1 MTDAIGDAGVQTDA
15 SARPAASI
23 RRRLLI
29 LAMAA
34 IVPLALERIY
44 SIETERL
51 SDIEDARQHALLV
64 ARQGAEKQNESI
76 AAARSVLQ
84 LIARTYPKYIASK
97 VPCDEFL
104 KTMLVSAFGVK
115 TLSIVSPEGKVVCSA
130 SPETIGLDVSDRPY
144 FQQVR
149 NEGGFAL
156 SDYALG
162 RRIKGPTIFIA
173 YAERSANEP
182 VDAVFTALL
191 DLNWIGRVA
200 GEIANRNDSEVL
212 LVDGTGTLIVR
223 YPDPDKWSGTPSR
236 ELPLIRTASSQA
248 EGLVDAVGVDGV
260 SRIYAFM
267 QLPGTDARFI
277 VGVNMHDVL
286 QKVNAAMFRSYGQLS
301 IVAALVLTGIWYG
314 GERLFVRPI
323 RALAQTATEIG
334 RGDLAARVMSYG
346 DISSEFMPLAVAM
359 DKMADQLALREAQLR
374 ATNEQL
380 EDLAQRD
387 GLTGAANRRV
397 FDARLR
403 AAWQVSSALASPL
416 ALLMIDIDHF
426 KEFNDRYGHLEGDA
440 CLREVAKVLIA
451 SARNDDLAVR
461 YGGEEFAVLL
471 PGASTQQAQRIAE
484 RLRKSVEELA
494 ITHADSE
501 FGRVTISIGV
511 ATTVDSGASSIED
524 FVRAADEALYAAKA
538 WGRNRVAVCWSTSL
552 LTVS

>member
-1 MTDAIGDAGVQTDA
+1 M
-15 SARPAASI
+15 
-23 RRRLLI
+23 LI

-44 SIETERL
+44 SIETERHA
-51 SDIEDARQHALLV
+51 DIEDARMHALFV
-64 ARQGAEKQNESI
+64 ARQGAEKQGESI
-76 AAARSVLQ
+76 AAARGMLQ
-84 LIARTYPKYIASK
+84 LIAAAYPKYVANK
-97 VPCDEFL
+97 VPCSEFL
-104 KTMLVSAFGVK
+104 KTVLVGVPGVK
-115 TLSIVSPEGKVVCSA
+115 SFSVVSPKGEIICSA
-130 SPETIGLDVSDRPY
+130 IPETIGLDVSDRPY

-149 NEGGFAL
+149 HEGGFAL
-156 SDYALG
+156 SDYANG
-162 RRIKGPTIFIA
+162 RRIKGPTLFLA
-173 YAERSANEP
+173 YAEPSADGTI
-182 VDAVFTALL
+182 DAIFTALL
-191 DLNWIGRVA
+191 DLDWIGRVA
-200 GEIANRNDSEVL
+200 ADIADRSGSEVL
-212 LVDGTGTLIVR
+212 LIDGTGTPIVR
-223 YPDPDKWSGTPSR
+223 YPDPEKWAGKPSGH
-236 ELPLIRTASSQA
+236 LPLIKTALDHA
-248 EGLVDAVGVDGV
+248 EGVIDAAGVDGI

-286 QKVNAAMFRSYGQLS
+286 QKVNAAMLRSYGQLS

-334 RGDLAARVMSYG
+334 QGDLAARAMRYG

-359 DKMADQLALREAQLR
+359 DNMADQLALREAQLR

-380 EDLAQRD
+380 EELAQRD

-426 KEFNDRYGHLEGDA
+426 KQFNDRYGHLEGDA
-440 CLREVAKVLIA
+440 CLREVAKVLIT

-471 PGASTQQAQRIAE
+471 PGALTQQAQRIAE
-484 RLRKSVEELA
+484 RLRRSVEELA
-494 ITHADSE
+494 IAHADSE

-511 ATTVDSGASSIED
+511 ATTVDSGATSIED

-538 WGRNRVAVCWSTSL
+538 WGRNRVAVCWSASL